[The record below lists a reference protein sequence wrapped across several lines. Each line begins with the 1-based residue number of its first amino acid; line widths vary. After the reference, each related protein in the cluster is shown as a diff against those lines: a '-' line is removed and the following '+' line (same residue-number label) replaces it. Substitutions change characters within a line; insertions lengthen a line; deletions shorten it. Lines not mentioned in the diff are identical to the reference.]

1 MQVSCMI
8 NLIGIGVDEG
18 NISFNALKAIKDSDV
33 IIKDVNFKPSAFIF
47 DYIMMKDVIG
57 DDLTDNASKIE
68 LAVSASRE
76 GKNIAF
82 LSADYSNVQLS
93 NLLIQVSS
101 KFNDVDLKIYPA
113 ISSVD
118 FAASLL
124 GAPFDDYA
132 VIKLNNPLSSLT
144 EIESKL
150 KSIAESSLVLAL
162 YNPVEIKDD
171 VVDFERFELFKDIF
185 KDIRGDTTLV
195 AVVNRNSDFNIV
207 QLGDL
212 NEDMVQEDSLIVAGN
227 SMTHLTEGYMVTG
240 CEYVLEN
247 PFMQSSREFYEKYM
261 NGESPN
267 GIDEACEFF
276 PCHEILEACDYCY
289 CPFYPCA
296 DSLTGGVWIKEK
308 GVWSC
313 MNCDWVHRKEVVD
326 FIKPRIDS
334 LLTEVDDVKNKH
346 EELLK
351 IRRECLLNGKLE

>member
-1 MQVSCMI
+1 MI

-33 IIKDVNFKPSAFIF
+33 IIKDVDFKPSAFMF
-47 DYIMMKDVIG
+47 DYIMVKEVIG
-57 DDLTDNASKIE
+57 DDLSDNASKIE
-68 LAVSASRE
+68 LAVKASRE
-76 GKNIAF
+76 GKDIAF
-82 LSADYSNVQLS
+82 LSADYSNVHLA

-118 FAASLL
+118 FAASIL
-124 GAPFDDYA
+124 GAPLDDYA
-132 VIKLNNPLSSLT
+132 VINLNNPLSPLS
-144 EIESKL
+144 EIENKL
-150 KSIAESSLVLAL
+150 NIIAESNLTLAI
-162 YNPVEIKDD
+162 YSPVEIKGED
-171 VVDFERFELFKDIF
+171 VEFERFNLFKDIF

-195 AVVNRNSDFNIV
+195 AIVNSNSDFKIV

-212 NEDMVQEDSLIVAGN
+212 TEDLVQEDSLLVVGN

-240 CEYVLEN
+240 SEYVLEN

-261 NGESPN
+261 DGESPH
-267 GIDEACEFF
+267 GIDEECEFF
-276 PCHEILEACDYCY
+276 PCHEIIESCDYCY

-313 MNCDWVHRKEVVD
+313 MACDWVHRKEVVE

-334 LLTEVDDVKNKH
+334 ILTEVDDVKNKH

-351 IRRECLLNGKLE
+351 IRRECLLNTKLN